1 VLAEL
6 VAAVTSL
13 SVGIGPTVSRSR
25 WARSCPP
32 RSRSACSEWSTARS
46 RTVPPAFLSEMPHG
60 GFSTYALDD
69 YTRIN
74 HAMVRFG

>member
-1 VLAEL
+1 
-6 VAAVTSL
+6 
-13 SVGIGPTVSRSR
+13 
-25 WARSCPP
+25 
-32 RSRSACSEWSTARS
+32 
-46 RTVPPAFLSEMPHG
+46 MPHG